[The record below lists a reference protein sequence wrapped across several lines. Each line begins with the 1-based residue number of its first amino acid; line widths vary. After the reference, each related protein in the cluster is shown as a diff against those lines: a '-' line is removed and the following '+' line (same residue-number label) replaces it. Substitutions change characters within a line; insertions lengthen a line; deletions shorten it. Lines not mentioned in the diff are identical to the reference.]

1 MARTLEQ
8 AIQKWPGLV
17 DISDTRK
24 RALNLMFLCGWNLDS
39 IAHLSQKHYKFSRP
53 DTGGLYDVVVFTHSL
68 LNPLAVAKK
77 MTGYEPQL
85 RKLVDD
91 ALFSWIDKKEGTL

>member
-17 DISDTRK
+17 AVSDSRK
-24 RALNLMFLCGWNLDS
+24 RALNLMFICGWRLIS
-39 IAHLSQKHYKFSRP
+39 IDQRGQKHYKFSRP
-53 DTGGLYDVVVFTHSL
+53 DTGGLYDAVEFTHARL
-68 LNPLAVAKK
+68 DPLNVAQK
-77 MTGYEPQL
+77 MIGYEPEL